1 MNESEPLLVI
11 TVSRAGVVDTK
22 VLFRSLSEKQAGRIL
37 EERCSPIIALLS
49 RCARGLAV
57 HASPGLPIELP
68 ETSVNA

>member
-22 VLFRSLSEKQAGRIL
+22 VLYRSLSEKQAGRIL

-49 RCARGLAV
+49 RCARGLAIQ
-57 HASPGLPIELP
+57 ASPGLPIELP
-68 ETSVNA
+68 ANPV